1 MSITRDNI
9 LITGGNGL
17 LGQELRILLERCNFN
32 IIATGIGLDRL
43 LSHNHIYLEL
53 DVSSSTRCEYI
64 LHKYNPSVIINTAA
78 CTNVDQCEIQK
89 NDCLTINTSSI
100 NNFLPYVKKHHAHF
114 MHISTDFVFDGLL
127 GNYKE
132 NDECN
137 PLNFYGL
144 SKLKGEQILINQCLT
159 STIIRTSLVYGPTG
173 SNFLTWVKDKLERDV
188 ELNIVG
194 DQYRTPTYVC
204 DLSLVI
210 LRMIE
215 LKKYGLYHISS
226 GERLSIFKIVCN
238 IAEYLKQDVSK
249 INRIKSVELNQV
261 AQRPLDSSL
270 NIQKAVK
277 DFDFTPT
284 SLNNALNNIL

>member
-9 LITGGNGL
+9 LITGGNGV
-17 LGQELRILLERCNFN
+17 LGQELRVLLERCNFN
-32 IIATGIGLDRL
+32 IIATGIGPDRVL
-43 LSHNHIYLEL
+43 NHNHIYVEL
-53 DVSSSTRCEYI
+53 DVSSSNRCEYI
-64 LHKYNPSVIINTAA
+64 LNKYNPSIIINTAA
-78 CTNVDQCEIQK
+78 CTNVDQCEKHK
-89 NDCLTINTSSI
+89 NDCLAINANSI
-100 NNFLPYVKKHHAHF
+100 NNFLPYVNKHHTHF
-114 MHISTDFVFDGLL
+114 IHISTDFVFDGVL

-132 NDECN
+132 NDDCN

-144 SKLKGEQILINQCLT
+144 SKLKGEQILVNQCLT
-159 STIIRTSLVYGPTG
+159 STIIRTSLIYGPSG
-173 SNFLTWVKDKLERDV
+173 SNFLTWVKDKLEHDV
-188 ELNIVG
+188 ELNIVC
-194 DQYRTPTYVC
+194 DQYRTPTYVV
-204 DLSLVI
+204 DLSLVV

-261 AQRPLDSSL
+261 ARRPLDSSL
-270 NIQKAVK
+270 NIEKAIK

-284 SLNNALNNIL
+284 TLNNVLNNIL